1 VAGSAQLVGESEE
14 SVRLSLC
21 VVEQE
26 DLGHWCHSNH
36 GAISIGGQTYS
47 LAGATRWAKTQS

>member
-26 DLGHWCHSNH
+26 DLGHSPSMTRAPLSGHL
-36 GAISIGGQTYS
+36 T
-47 LAGATRWAKTQS
+47 AG